1 MSNLSYSKICDHT
14 RLSRLDNHFVRCLDC
29 GQSMIS
35 HRKMLMNKTRK
46 DFTKENK
53 TFEKNFDRN
62 FTNIIEEIDHHEPI
76 PYDYYTDKNW
86 VNNIIIDRTVQYLS
100 YPPQYKITING
111 KQTLMDNQ
119 QINKLLDDIH
129 AIRIDEQQ
137 FMMRFGKPELHK
149 N

>member
-1 MSNLSYSKICDHT
+1 MSNLSHSKICDHT

-35 HRKMLMNKTRK
+35 HKKMLMNKTRK

-62 FTNIIEEIDHHEPI
+62 FTNIIEETDNHEPI

-86 VNNIIIDRTVQYLS
+86 VNNIVIDRTVQHLS
-100 YPPQYKITING
+100 YPPQYQITING

-119 QINKLLDDIH
+119 RISKLLDDIR